1 MPICDW
7 VTGSCACWRLRSLPG
22 TVAFVASVIPSAGM
36 RAMRCLGAHQFAE
49 GADVRLHL
57 ARRLCTSRTPWAYDR
72 GIGSSE
78 PAVPCTSAMRDPGLL
93 SDRRGVTRFGCQ
105 PRLPGFYWG
114 GGNIIF
120 SRLLR
125 FGIQCRI
132 RSTSSCVGSS
142 FDTLRYWCQYG
153 EVQRRYHA
161 CSSTRAQ
168 EHARYPCWPTSSSK
182 SKRAVLTGRD
192 LVVCPP
198 SVVLQA
204 LRVAV

>member
-7 VTGSCACWRLRSLPG
+7 VTESCACWEAQIAAGDGRFRGIRHS
-22 TVAFVASVIPSAGM
+22 VSWDASDAPS
-36 RAMRCLGAHQFAE
+36 RGAPIRRR
-49 GADVRLHL
+49 ADVRLHL

-78 PAVPCTSAMRDPGLL
+78 PAAPCTSAMRDPGLL
-93 SDRRGVTRFGCQ
+93 SDRRGGTRFGCQ

-132 RSTSSCVGSS
+132 RSTSSCVASS

-153 EVQRRYHA
+153 QVHVDITPAHPRVPRN
-161 CSSTRAQ
+161 TRVTPAGP
-168 EHARYPCWPTSSSK
+168 HPLRKAR
-182 SKRAVLTGRD
+182 G
-192 LVVCPP
+192 P
-198 SVVLQA
+198 S
-204 LRVAV
+204 